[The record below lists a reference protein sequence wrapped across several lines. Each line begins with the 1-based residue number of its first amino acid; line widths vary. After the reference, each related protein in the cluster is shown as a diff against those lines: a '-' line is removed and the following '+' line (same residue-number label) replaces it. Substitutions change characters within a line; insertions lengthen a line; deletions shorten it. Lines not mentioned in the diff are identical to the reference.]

1 MLHEQLQGKF
11 PSTSTEVHWSSSS
24 FLIKFLNPWWDRIPP
39 KITTRSEMWKY
50 TLIGSERLFLN
61 RHFPNK
67 YNFFQELGRRTLRSV
82 PEYVLN
88 LQLIVYL
95 DLYILGENVT
105 FKLIFIR
112 ICTFVQSSMHL
123 AVWVYAADVQMLQT
137 LNSCFVVRPQTVL
150 SSQRYKL
157 LEGPFSY
164 LLQIL
169 IKIIVSQCSNP
180 ISKFRPFIS
189 CFQLCR
195 FWKCPKFDITLVG

>member
-1 MLHEQLQGKF
+1 
-11 PSTSTEVHWSSSS
+11 
-24 FLIKFLNPWWDRIPP
+24 
-39 KITTRSEMWKY
+39 MWKY
-50 TLIGSERLFLN
+50 TLIGSERLFWN
-61 RHFPNK
+61 RHFPIS
-67 YNFFQELGRRTLRSV
+67 FQGLGWWTLRSV

-95 DLYILGENVT
+95 DLYIFPQNVT
-105 FKLIFIR
+105 FTVDIYSDLYFCPKFNASCSLI
-112 ICTFVQSSMHL
+112 
-123 AVWVYAADVQMLQT
+123 YAADVQMLQT

>member
-39 KITTRSEMWKY
+39 KITTRSEIWKY
-50 TLIGSERLFLN
+50 TLIGSERLFWN
-61 RHFPNK
+61 RHFPIS
-67 YNFFQELGRRTLRSV
+67 FQQLGWWNRRSV

-95 DLYILGENVT
+95 DLYISPKMLHLQ
-105 FKLIFIR
+105 LIFIR

-123 AVWVYAADVQMLQT
+123 AVWLYAADVQMLQT

-195 FWKCPKFDITLVG
+195 FWKCPKFDITLVA